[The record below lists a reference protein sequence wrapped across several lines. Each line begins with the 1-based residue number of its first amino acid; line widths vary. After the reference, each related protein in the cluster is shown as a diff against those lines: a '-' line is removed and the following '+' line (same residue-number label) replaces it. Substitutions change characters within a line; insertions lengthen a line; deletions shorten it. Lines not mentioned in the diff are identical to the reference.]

1 MSQLDKISD
10 ESWNEIFKKFYD
22 EIHTEV
28 MTNLDEI
35 RKSDSDSSLQS
46 TKITKV
52 PIKKPTL
59 SQENATKYINEN
71 LKSALFDMNDE
82 SRINSLSQIFPFYS
96 NLCEDISLID
106 METLTSTYISQIQS
120 KIKKEYECNCLVSN
134 TDKAVRKELTAV
146 VVVDVIE
153 FMTKDEV
160 VLNYFLDTNNILWK
174 FTILP

>member
-35 RKSDSDSSLQS
+35 RKDDSNTQS

-52 PIKKPTL
+52 PIKKPSIL
-59 SQENATKYINEN
+59 SQENATKYINES
-71 LKSALFDMNDE
+71 LKDTLFDMNDD
-82 SRINSLSQIFPFYS
+82 SRINSLSQLFPYYS
-96 NLCEDISLID
+96 NLCEDISLINV
-106 METLTSTYISQIQS
+106 ESLSGANISQIQS
-120 KIKKEYECNCLVSN
+120 KIKKEHSCKCLVSN
-134 TDKAVRKELTAV
+134 TDKAILKDLYKAEI
-146 VVVDVIE
+146 VDVIE

-160 VLNYFLDTNNILWK
+160 VLNYFLDTNNVLWK
-174 FTILP
+174 FAIIP